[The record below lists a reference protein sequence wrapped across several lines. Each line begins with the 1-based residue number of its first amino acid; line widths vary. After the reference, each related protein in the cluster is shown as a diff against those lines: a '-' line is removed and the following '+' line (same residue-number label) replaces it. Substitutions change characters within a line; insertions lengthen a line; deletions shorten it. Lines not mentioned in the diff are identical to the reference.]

1 MDYTTLVA
9 TKDTVGSL
17 KYWVNHEFVPAD
29 EILKDAQAEIYS
41 RLRTREMRVSTPL
54 SITIGMSEIALPAD
68 FLDPLSLKDQYK
80 SDIRLLS
87 PDALEDQRV
96 LDASGNLIQ
105 SLISDYAIF
114 DEKFKFDTASSLA
127 TTFSLI
133 YYARPVD
140 LSGSNTTNFLT
151 KRYTHLLRA
160 CLLKHAYA
168 FRKAWDESERYARE
182 LEQQF
187 QKIEVNDDLSARGM
201 NDPEEFR

>member
-1 MDYTTLVA
+1 MDYTTLVG

-41 RLRTREMRVSTPL
+41 RLRLREMRASTSL

-68 FLDPLSLKDQYK
+68 FLDPTSFKDQFK
-80 SDIRLLS
+80 CDLRLLS
-87 PDALEDQRV
+87 PDALEDQRL

-105 SLISDYAIF
+105 SLISAYAIF
-114 DEKFKFDTASSLA
+114 DEKFKFDTASSVV
-127 TTFSLI
+127 TVFSLV
-133 YYARPVD
+133 YYARPAD